1 MKRERRTEMNDPQY
15 EKGLAARKAVLGDEY
30 VDRAIDHADSFE
42 REFQEFLTRNAWGA
56 VWTRPGLDQKI
67 RSLLTIALLASQ
79 GRSEELRLHVSATR
93 NTGASV
99 EEIRETLI
107 HVGVYAGVPASV
119 AAFRIAK
126 EALQEDRR
134 L

>member
-1 MKRERRTEMNDPQY
+1 MNDPQY

-30 VDRAIDHADSFE
+30 VNRAIDHADSFE

>member
-1 MKRERRTEMNDPQY
+1 MNDPQY
-15 EKGLAARKAVLGDEY
+15 EKGLAARRAVLGDEY
-30 VDRAIDHADSFE
+30 VDRAIDNADSFE

>member
-1 MKRERRTEMNDPQY
+1 MNDPQY

-119 AAFRIAK
+119 AAFKIAK

>member
-1 MKRERRTEMNDPQY
+1 MNDPQY

>member
-1 MKRERRTEMNDPQY
+1 MNDPQY
-15 EKGLAARKAVLGDEY
+15 EKGLAARRAVLGDEY
-30 VDRAIDHADSFE
+30 VDRAIDNADSFE

-119 AAFRIAK
+119 AAFKIAK

>member
-1 MKRERRTEMNDPQY
+1 MNDPQY
-15 EKGLAARKAVLGDEY
+15 EKGLAARRAVLGDEY

-119 AAFRIAK
+119 AAFKIAK

>member
-1 MKRERRTEMNDPQY
+1 MNDPQY

-119 AAFRIAK
+119 AAFRIAR